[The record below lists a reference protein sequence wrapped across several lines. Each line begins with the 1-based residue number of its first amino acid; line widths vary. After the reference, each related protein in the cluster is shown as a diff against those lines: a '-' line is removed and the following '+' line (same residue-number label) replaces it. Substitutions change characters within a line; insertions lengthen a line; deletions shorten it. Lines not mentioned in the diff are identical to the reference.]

1 MGPFG
6 VPQAPPNR
14 PPIRPE
20 ATQKVS
26 KPNKMDSQKRLVAD
40 PRLKHNFLPICY
52 DFLSIFDRFP
62 SSKIDGFLIVLRF
75 VHENIDF
82 VKMLIFLTEN
92 YDFQGF
98 KGCGITKKAMKTTV
112 RRGSKKKTKEIKV

>member
-1 MGPFG
+1 MG

-26 KPNKMDSQKRLVAD
+26 KSNKMDSQKRLVAD

-52 DFLSIFDRFP
+52 EFVSIFDRFP

-75 VHENIDF
+75 VHEDIDF
-82 VKMLIFLTEN
+82 VKMLIFPREN
-92 YDFQGF
+92 DDFQGF
-98 KGCGITKKAMKTTV
+98 EGCGITKKTMKTTG
-112 RRGSKKKTKEIKV
+112 RRGSQKRIRV